1 MDGMAWKRAV
11 VLVLDSVGIG
21 ALPDA
26 DRYGDEGS
34 NTVGNTARAV
44 GGLKVPTLN
53 QLGLGH
59 LVSGPGLE
67 AVPEPLAS
75 YGRMAERAPGKDT
88 TTGHWELM
96 GCTLDRPMP
105 TYPDGFPPEVIE
117 RFEAAIGRK
126 VLGNR
131 PASGTVIIQELGD
144 EHVRTG
150 SPIVYTSADS
160 VFQIAAHEEVI
171 PLEELY
177 RMCQIA
183 REILQGEHAVGRVIA
198 RPFLGPFPE
207 EGPDGVRQVYRR
219 TTNRRD
225 FSLAP
230 PRPTLLDRLQEAGLA
245 VHAVGKISD
254 IFAGRGITNKV
265 AAPNNQE
272 VLEATL
278 ELIRTASE
286 PGLIFANCVDFD
298 TLWGHRNDV
307 QAYAAGLE
315 AVDRFL
321 PRILEALGPEDRFII
336 TADHGCDPTTP
347 STDHSREY
355 VPVLWYA
362 PGYRGVSL
370 GTRATFADLGATLA
384 EGFCV
389 GPLDEGTSFLSQ
401 LPEGRKHGAAV

>member
-1 MDGMAWKRAV
+1 MDGMAWKRAI

-26 DRYGDEGS
+26 GRYGDEGS

-44 GGLKVPTLN
+44 GGLQVPNLN
-53 QLGLGH
+53 RLGLGR
-59 LVSGPGLE
+59 LVTGPGLE
-67 AVPEPLAS
+67 AVAEPLAS

-96 GCTLDRPMP
+96 GCTLDRPLP
-105 TYPDGFPPEVIE
+105 TYPEGFPPEVIVP
-117 RFEAAIGRK
+117 FEAAIGRK

-160 VFQIAAHEEVI
+160 VFQVAAHEEVI

-177 RMCQIA
+177 RMCAIA
-183 REILQGEHAVGRVIA
+183 REQLQGEHAVGRVIA

-219 TTNRRD
+219 TDNRRD

-230 PRPTLLDRLQEAGLA
+230 PRPTLLDRLEAAGLA

-254 IFAGRGITNKV
+254 IFAGRGITNAV
-265 AAPNNQE
+265 YAHGNQE
-272 VLEATL
+272 VLETTL
-278 ELIRTASE
+278 ELIQTAPE

-298 TLWGHRNDV
+298 MLWGHRNDV
-307 QAYAAGLE
+307 KSYAEGLE

-321 PRILEALGPEDRFII
+321 PRLLEALGPDDRFII

-355 VPVLWYA
+355 VPLLWYT
-362 PGYRGVSL
+362 PGRPGVSL
-370 GTRATFADLGATLA
+370 GTRETFADLGATLA
-384 EGFCV
+384 EGFGV
-389 GPLDEGTSFLSQ
+389 GPLDEGTSFLAQ
-401 LPEGRKHGAAV
+401 LSGRRDDGAAL